1 MSLSDGMA
9 WEEEYINKSRRE
21 RVDTVVAEAELDL
34 FRDMTIALR
43 DDALSQ
49 GEMTWAVNLS
59 HMVKFFSDLKDARS
73 DR

>member
-1 MSLSDGMA
+1 MDVES
-9 WEEEYINKSRRE
+9 
-21 RVDTVVAEAELDL
+21 RVDTVVAEAPLDT
-34 FRDMTIALR
+34 FREMTITLR
-43 DDALSQ
+43 DEALSQ